1 MILVT
6 GAAGTLGKEVGKQLA
21 EKNLEFKCLVRKT
34 SKTEALE
41 KVGASLVYGDV
52 RDREALE
59 KAMNGVTQV
68 ISMHSLGIQKKG
80 VTYWDVDY
88 QGNINL
94 IDLLKKNGG
103 GKFVYVSALGVSLE
117 ARFQLYKVKQLVT
130 NALEVSGLD
139 YTVFKPSGFFSDF
152 TQAINFI
159 KKRGI
164 MPAMG
169 SSENRV
175 QGVFMGDLAYCM
187 IDSLSNEKAHN
198 RVFVI
203 GGPEALTYRQ
213 IAGIYEKLLNRKIR
227 VLPIPAVFQK
237 LVGFLVDTFTG
248 YRYDIQGFIDAFS
261 SGDSTCD
268 NAPLHEVFEIKLETF
283 ENYLS
288 GSFFV
293 FHYMRTSY
301 SWLFLRLICLL
312 T

>member
-6 GAAGTLGKEVGKQLA
+6 GAAGTLGREVCKQLA

-41 KVGASLVYGDV
+41 KIGASLVYGDV
-52 RDREALE
+52 RDRKSLE
-59 KAMNGVTQV
+59 KAMKGVTQV
-68 ISMHSLGIQKKG
+68 ISIHSLGIQKKG
-80 VTYWDVDY
+80 ITYWDVDY

-94 IDLLKKNGG
+94 IELLKKNGG

-152 TQAINFI
+152 TQAAGFI

-175 QGVFMGDLAYCM
+175 QGIHMGDLAYCM
-187 IDSLSNEKAHN
+187 IESLTNEKAN
-198 RVFVI
+198 KRVFLI

-213 IAGIYEKLLNRKIR
+213 IADIYEKLLNRKVR
-227 VLPIPAVFQK
+227 VLPIPTGFQK
-237 LVGFLVDTFTG
+237 FVGFIVDTFTG

-268 NAPLHEVFEIKLETF
+268 NALLHEVFEIKLRTF
-283 ENYLS
+283 EEYL
-288 GSFFV
+288 GA
-293 FHYMRTSY
+293 
-301 SWLFLRLICLL
+301 FLSENKQNGL
-312 T
+312 